1 MLFNSLDFVLFFVAF
16 ATLFFVLRPKFRWLL
31 LLAGSYFFYMF
42 WKWEFIFL
50 IIIST
55 LIDYYCGRAMSL
67 RATQKERKPFL
78 LISLC
83 ANLGILFFFKY
94 FDFFSSSV
102 NAIAGSTF
110 PGLNL
115 ILPMGI
121 SFYTFQT
128 LAYSIDIYRGNITYE
143 KHLGRFALYVTF
155 FPQLVAGP
163 IERADKL
170 LPQFQSNS
178 QKLDYGRVTS
188 GLTQMLIGFF
198 KKVVVADTIS
208 IYVNHVYGSH
218 DLYTGFTLLFATY
231 LFAIQIYCDFSGYTD
246 IAIGGARIL
255 GYDLMENFRTPYF
268 SKSITEFWRRWHIS
282 LSTWLRDYLYI
293 PLGGNRQN
301 KFLTYRNLMITML
314 LGGLW
319 HGAAWNFVIWG
330 MLHGLYLAV
339 ERYFNYRKFID
350 NSHQLLRF
358 IGGVLTF
365 HLVCL
370 SWVFFRADN
379 FDQAMSILDRL
390 FSMDYFWNLQIKDTN
405 VFGSIVITTCLLL
418 LFDIFLFRKLDLSN
432 LSAPKNKWSLIG
444 LKVALVIL
452 IMVFGISEGSQF
464 IYFQF

>member
-1 MLFNSLDFVLFFVAF
+1 MFFNSLDFVFFFLLFAIF
-16 ATLFFVLRPKFRWLL
+16 FFVLPAKYRWVL
-31 LLAGSYFFYMF
+31 LLAGSYFFYMY

-55 LIDYYCGRAMSL
+55 LIDYYCGRAMSQK
-67 RATQKERKPFL
+67 ATKKERKPFL

-83 ANLGILFFFKY
+83 SNLGILFFFKY
-94 FDFFSSSV
+94 FDFFSASINVITGSSF
-102 NAIAGSTF
+102 S
-110 PGLNL
+110 GLNL

-143 KHLGRFALYVTF
+143 KHLGRFAIYVTF

-170 LPQFQSNS
+170 LPQFQSNA
-178 QKLDYGRVTS
+178 QKLDYSRVTS

-198 KKVVVADTIS
+198 KKVVVADTLA

-218 DLYTGFTLLFATY
+218 DLYTGFTLLLATY
-231 LFAIQIYCDFSGYTD
+231 FFAIQIYCDFSGYTD

-268 SKSITEFWRRWHIS
+268 AKSITEFWRRWHIS

-301 KFLTYRNLMITML
+301 KLLTYRNLMITML

-330 MLHGLYLAV
+330 GLHGFYLAI
-339 ERYFNYRKFID
+339 ERWFNFRQQIEKGNQIIK
-350 NSHQLLRF
+350 LL
-358 IGGVLTF
+358 GGLLTF

-370 SWVFFRADN
+370 SWVFFRAET
-379 FDQAMSILDRL
+379 FDQAMSILGRICT
-390 FSMDYFWNLQIKDTN
+390 MEYFWNLQIKDTN
-405 VFGSIVITTCLLL
+405 VFGSIVITISLLL
-418 LFDIFLFRKLDLSN
+418 LFDIFLFRKLNLSN
-432 LSAPKNKWSLIG
+432 LSEPKNQMGLISLNAI
-444 LKVALVIL
+444 LLVL